1 MSSIYSTDHHSMQ
14 IFRDKTRPYADC
26 LSSPK
31 KLVTMCISETVQ
43 PMSNTLQTQQ
53 QPVIIFDWDD
63 TLLNA
68 GKLLSETQAQAITE
82 ILKESVRYPF
92 TETWTA
98 PTQAT
103 LRQHAGH
110 RFKEKII
117 PRIMPQIDTT
127 SPLHQEWIEDAYQR
141 FKFYYQQAAKHLF
154 PGIKTMLAE
163 LKQAGHIL
171 CIASNKS
178 RDLLEEELEITELLS
193 LFTLIKAGDDPA
205 LNGNAKPAP
214 DMINHIQ
221 ADFRTGTRFVM
232 VGDRPYDIDAARSST
247 AHIQT
252 LTIGIRTKTS
262 FTLNADIELSSAAEI
277 TTEMIHALIQEH
289 TSANS

>member
-1 MSSIYSTDHHSMQ
+1 
-14 IFRDKTRPYADC
+14 
-26 LSSPK
+26 
-31 KLVTMCISETVQ
+31 
-43 PMSNTLQTQQ
+43 
-53 QPVIIFDWDD
+53 
-63 TLLNA
+63 
-68 GKLLSETQAQAITE
+68 
-82 ILKESVRYPF
+82 
-92 TETWTA
+92 
-98 PTQAT
+98 
-103 LRQHAGH
+103 
-110 RFKEKII
+110 
-117 PRIMPQIDTT
+117 MPQIDTT